1 MKGHLKQAVALML
14 AGLAYAQPGVG
25 ASDIDQFVREPDIYS
40 VQMSPDGEH
49 LATVRNFEGRKILQL
64 LETRGLKSVG
74 EFGVAGDYD
83 VGDVYWVSNTRLML
97 GWARRLGTNGKPE
110 YTGDLMAVDLDGKN
124 IESIFQGQPDSSMYG
139 SSNYRDFDV
148 VDGLPDDPDH
158 ALVSKYYRGES
169 LPWLTRV
176 NVKNGNFIKIAP
188 SRENGGQFFTDYE
201 GNVRMQSG
209 TDRNA
214 RRVVY
219 FRKEKG
225 GGWDEIARASVDEGF
240 IYPLEFREDAT
251 SVLFEG
257 NVDEPTFGLLKV
269 DTQSGS
275 QELLYRNPRYDLENV
290 IWDPKSGEPV
300 AVTWIG
306 QRFGWKI
313 LDGKHPDAAIW
324 AGLINAFSEQDVIP
338 VSSSRDHSKLVF
350 KTVSD
355 TAPTTYYVLDKAAK
369 KIIAK
374 LATRPWINPDQM
386 SHTYPARFAARM
398 PSLLPIGNK

>member
-225 GGWDEIARASVDEGF
+225 GGLG
-240 IYPLEFREDAT
+240 
-251 SVLFEG
+251 
-257 NVDEPTFGLLKV
+257 
-269 DTQSGS
+269 
-275 QELLYRNPRYDLENV
+275 
-290 IWDPKSGEPV
+290 
-300 AVTWIG
+300 
-306 QRFGWKI
+306 
-313 LDGKHPDAAIW
+313 
-324 AGLINAFSEQDVIP
+324 
-338 VSSSRDHSKLVF
+338 
-350 KTVSD
+350 
-355 TAPTTYYVLDKAAK
+355 
-369 KIIAK
+369 
-374 LATRPWINPDQM
+374 
-386 SHTYPARFAARM
+386 
-398 PSLLPIGNK
+398 